1 MTVTLGPPKIV
12 SLTDDVTAAEGSS
25 VNFTC
30 DVTND
35 PEAVGTQNVTIL
47 WFGVDNGRITNGG
60 RYNINSSSRD
70 DFMES
75 FISTLTIDPVLRQD
89 HGTYRCQAFNDIV
102 LRVSEDTDLTVE
114 CE

>member
-1 MTVTLGPPKIV
+1 MTVTSGPPKIV

-30 DVTND
+30 DITND

-47 WFGVDNGRITNGG
+47 WFGVDGIRITNGG
-60 RYNINSSSRD
+60 RYNIESSSRD
-70 DFMES
+70 NYMES
-75 FISTLTIDPVLRQD
+75 FISTLTIDSVLRPD
-89 HGTYRCQAFNDIV
+89 HGTYRCQAFNIIY
-102 LRVSEDTDLTVE
+102 LRDSEDTDLTVE